1 MNRFTRL
8 LLIGSAGIPFLGI
21 AQQDPYY
28 THYAF
33 NKILYNPAYAGAS
46 GSFCINGIAHRQWLG
61 LQDGT
66 GYFKTLDPLG
76 PRPVDILESVNPTTN
91 GFGFSAPINIK
102 GSNGSV
108 TNHGGAL
115 LSFVSDK
122 VGYESTNYL
131 RGGLS
136 GAINMADGSSLRIG
150 MDFTSITRQVD
161 GTKLRAHQANDPLV
175 PTSMVG
181 DTKVELGAGVW
192 YSNPSKKDLY
202 IGLSMTHLNP
212 KEYQYGS
219 GLTVFTKSA
228 RHLYAIAGMTFQNF
242 LGNPALSFDPTIWV
256 TTVMGQ
262 GGFVKPQFTPQGMVT
277 WNNTFS
283 GGLSLRAQ
291 GVGMDAASILLGYYP
306 PIKGNAP
313 NGIGNQLLRIGYS
326 YDITLQSLRRASNG
340 THELQVNYC
349 FKLKLPERPEKVYR
363 HPRYMERSK
372 DLD

>member
-1 MNRFTRL
+1 MNRITRL
-8 LLIGSAGIPFLGI
+8 LLIGSAAIPFLGK

-66 GYFKTLDPLG
+66 GFYKTQEAL
-76 PRPVDILESVNPTTN
+76 RPVDILESINPTTN

-102 GSNGSV
+102 SANGTV
-108 TNHGGAL
+108 TNYGGAL
-115 LSFVSDK
+115 LSFVNDV
-122 VGYESTNYL
+122 VGYESTTYL
-131 RGGLS
+131 RGGLA

-150 MDFTSITRQVD
+150 LDFTSITRQVD
-161 GTKLRAHQANDPLV
+161 GSKLRAHQANDPLV
-175 PTSMVG
+175 PTSKVG
-181 DTKVELGAGVW
+181 ATKVELGAGVW
-192 YSNPSKKDLY
+192 YSNPSKKDLFV
-202 IGLSMTHLNP
+202 GLSMSHINP
-212 KEYQYGS
+212 KEYQYGAS
-219 GLTVFTKSA
+219 LTTFTKSA
-228 RHLYAIAGMTFQNF
+228 RHIYAVAGMSFQNF
-242 LGNPALSFDPTIWV
+242 MGNPALSLDPTILV
-256 TTVMGQ
+256 STVMGE

-291 GVGMDAASILLGYYP
+291 GFGMDAASILLGYYP
-306 PIKGNAP
+306 PIKGNSP

-349 FKLKLPERPEKVYR
+349 FKFTLPPRPEKIYR
-363 HPRYMERSK
+363 HPRYMDRSK
-372 DLD
+372 DLE

>member
-1 MNRFTRL
+1 MNRFNRL
-8 LLIGSAGIPFLGI
+8 LVLGSAVIPFMGK

-66 GYFKTLDPLG
+66 GYYKTQDG
-76 PRPVDILESVNPTTN
+76 QRPVDILESINPTTN

-102 GSNGSV
+102 GSNGAV
-108 TNHGGAL
+108 TNYGGAF
-115 LSFVSDK
+115 LSFVNDVVAYQSN
-122 VGYESTNYL
+122 TYL
-131 RGGLS
+131 RGGLA
-136 GAINMADGSSLRIG
+136 GAYNMANGSTLRIG
-150 MDFTSITRQVD
+150 LDFTSITRQID
-161 GTKLRAHQANDPLV
+161 GSKLRAHQSNDPLV
-175 PTSMVG
+175 PTSKVG
-181 DTKVELGAGVW
+181 DTKVELGAGLW
-192 YSNPSKKDLY
+192 YTNPAMKDLY
-202 IGLSMTHLNP
+202 VGLSMTHINP
-212 KEYQYGS
+212 KEYQYTAPSGS
-219 GLTVFTKSA
+219 TSFTKSA
-228 RHLYAIAGMTFQNF
+228 RHIYVVAGMNFQNF
-242 LGNPALSFDPTIWV
+242 MGNPALSFDPSIMIK
-256 TTVMGQ
+256 TVMGQ

-291 GVGMDAASILLGYYP
+291 GFGMDAASILLGYYP

-349 FKLKLPERPEKVYR
+349 FKLTLPERPEKVFR
-363 HPRYMERSK
+363 HPRYMDRSK
-372 DLD
+372 DLE